1 MTSDQILTDL
11 RSKKYAP
18 VYVLHGDE
26 PYYIDRVAAYIEE
39 HGLTEDE
46 KAFNLHVLYGKDVD
60 KLALVSL
67 AKRYPMMAQR
77 QVVIVRE
84 AQEIKNLIPKKG
96 DDEKADKDAL
106 VDYVLQP
113 SPTTVLVLC
122 HKYKTI
128 DGRSKLAK
136 AAQKNAVVLES
147 KKMWDDKLPDW
158 ITAFV
163 HSHKYKISPAA
174 SVLLAE
180 YLGNDL
186 EKIAGEI
193 EKLFLNLKPETQIT
207 PEHIEQ
213 YIGISKE
220 YNVFELQNA
229 LGSKDVLKANK
240 IAQHLSANQK
250 ENPMVLTLGF
260 LYSFFQKI
268 LIYHSLKD
276 KSKGS
281 VAAALGINPYFV
293 SQYEMAVRN
302 YPPDKTK
309 AVISHLRDYDV
320 RSKGV
325 GSNPGE
331 GELLREL
338 VFRILH

>member
-1 MTSDQILTDL
+1 M
-11 RSKKYAP
+11 
-18 VYVLHGDE
+18 
-26 PYYIDRVAAYIEE
+26 
-39 HGLTEDE
+39 
-46 KAFNLHVLYGKDVD
+46 
-60 KLALVSL
+60 
-67 AKRYPMMAQR
+67 
-77 QVVIVRE
+77 
-84 AQEIKNLIPKKG
+84 
-96 DDEKADKDAL
+96 
-106 VDYVLQP
+106 
-113 SPTTVLVLC
+113 
-122 HKYKTI
+122 
-128 DGRSKLAK
+128 
-136 AAQKNAVVLES
+136 
-147 KKMWDDKLPDW
+147 
-158 ITAFV
+158 
-163 HSHKYKISPAA
+163 
-174 SVLLAE
+174 
-180 YLGNDL
+180 
-186 EKIAGEI
+186 
-193 EKLFLNLKPETQIT
+193 
-207 PEHIEQ
+207 
-213 YIGISKE
+213 
-220 YNVFELQNA
+220 FELQNA